1 MSCAEMVYNPTKGL
15 VWVTAPVA
23 YAMNLLLGK
32 LERGK
37 KRFKLND
44 ATRI

>member
-32 LERGK
+32 LDREK
-37 KRFKLND
+37 KKFKPNN
-44 ATRI
+44 ATEI